1 MKSQVLTLLAGIALG
16 LLGSKVL
23 SSMTDN
29 APLVSDSHEV
39 VSDASPSKE
48 ISGDLGTT
56 ADADPEK
63 SGQIPEKLALASN
76 TLDECQTKIQDLQ
89 KQVTLLEND
98 RDEQHFQERNLEDSP
113 EFRLKLARDYLEA
126 TDFSQLM
133 EDSLSAMSQALVKDA
148 AKGDAAKENAANA
161 MEIVS
166 KNILDEEFYQSME
179 KIYSDIYTPFEL
191 NALVRFHQSEVG
203 QSYLKKNPEL
213 MKETFRVLQ
222 QQIASKMDIVK
233 AELQESTKSP
243 KKDAKL

>member
-1 MKSQVLTLLAGIALG
+1 MKSQALALLAGIALG
-16 LLGSKVL
+16 
-23 SSMTDN
+23 
-29 APLVSDSHEV
+29 
-39 VSDASPSKE
+39 
-48 ISGDLGTT
+48 I
-56 ADADPEK
+56 
-63 SGQIPEKLALASN
+63 LASQIFGN
-76 TLDECQTKIQDLQ
+76 MADRTNNPSDLIVMNDPNSELGLTEQAPPENSATEKQAEESEKISLGVATLDECRGKIQDLQ
-89 KQVTLLEND
+89 NQVTALESE
-98 RDEQHFQERNLEDSP
+98 RDDQHFQERNLEDSP
-113 EFRLKLARDYLEA
+113 EFRLKLARDYLEV

-133 EDSLSAMSQALVKDA
+133 EDSLSAMSEALVNEGN
-148 AKGDAAKENAANA
+148 KGSSAQGNAANA

-233 AELQESTKSP
+233 AELRESATSQ